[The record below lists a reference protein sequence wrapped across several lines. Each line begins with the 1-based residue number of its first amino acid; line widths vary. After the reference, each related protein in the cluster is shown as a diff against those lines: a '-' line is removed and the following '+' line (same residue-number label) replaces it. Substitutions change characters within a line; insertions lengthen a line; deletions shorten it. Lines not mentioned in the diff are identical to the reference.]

1 MQVKL
6 SSGQKEIL
14 DHGTVFLFD
23 ENADLSLD
31 ITGDNSYNLRL
42 VLKFTNDS
50 LQKQS
55 IKTERLENCI
65 EMTCVNF
72 QSSGTGLRTPA
83 KIAVVDGKE
92 IYITFWSYLEGR
104 GKNDKWVRKVEYT
117 LFGEE

>member
-23 ENADLSLD
+23 ENADLTLD
-31 ITGDNSYNLRL
+31 ITGDNSYNLR
-42 VLKFTNDS
+42 NDS

-55 IKTERLENCI
+55 IQTERLENCI

-117 LFGEE
+117 LFVEE